1 MSLMLSYQ
9 QKMRM
14 ARERAEAGQPE
25 PEKPDTLKVA
35 PSGLIGNQ
43 QLGALLDK
51 ALEQDLKSLKGINSR
66 ERKADVK
73 RELVNKYAGYVER
86 LRASS
91 VKHELLGW
99 YLVWL
104 FDTGE
109 LDSAVTYALWCIEA
123 GVALPERFNRTV
135 EIFVADSI
143 LEWADAQFD
152 AGHSVQPYFAAVFN
166 HADGVCC
173 QPWDLPDE
181 VTAKFYRQ
189 QGLNLVRAEKFT
201 AAVDVLEEALS
212 LGAKVKTAL
221 ADCRK
226 RATRD
231 VS

>member
-9 QKMRM
+9 QKVR
-14 ARERAEAGQPE
+14 AQKERAAAGQPE
-25 PEKPDTLKVA
+25 PTKPDELKVA
-35 PSGLIGNQ
+35 PAGLIGNQ

-51 ALEQDLKSLKGINSR
+51 ALEQDLKSLKGISSR

-73 RELVNKYAGYVER
+73 RELVDKYAGYVER

-91 VKHELLGW
+91 LQHDLLGW

-104 FDTGE
+104 FDIGE
-109 LDSAVTYALWCIEA
+109 LDTAVTYALWCVES
-123 GVALPERFNRTV
+123 GVGLPERFNRSTQA
-135 EIFVADSI
+135 FAADAI
-143 LEWADAQFD
+143 LEWADAQYD
-152 AGHSVQPYFAAVFN
+152 AGHSVEPYFTALFN
-166 HADGVCC
+166 NADGVCS

-189 QGLNLVRAEKFT
+189 QGLVYARAEKFT

-221 ADCRK
+221 ADARK
-226 RATRD
+226 KAANR
-231 VS
+231 